1 MIICMC
7 KAITERR
14 LRAAVQ
20 RADDEPV
27 DVQRRCGAGTSCG
40 ACRAEVE
47 RIVLQERRRVDPLA
61 AK

>member
-27 DVQRRCGAGTSCG
+27 DVQRRSGAGTSCG
-40 ACRAEVE
+40 MCRTDVE
-47 RIVLQERRRVDPLA
+47 RIVLEARRRVDPLA